1 MWSDAVWPRAFWFD
15 AFLSHRRS
23 DWSRQLAAELGAC
36 GVRAYHDHDVDVRDA
51 RVEFELDHALRNSRF
66 VVVCLTPQ
74 YGDSLYGRLE
84 YLPAL
89 RHSAEVDVQR
99 VMVVRRDHDSP
110 LPAELTGAP
119 VFDVRD
125 DAGVKALAAFI
136 TRQNRVGFP
145 ERALDIGG
153 IQPADIFPKDGPARI
168 EQLDRVILA
177 ASRVDQRI
185 FALREVGWCAQA
197 VLAGST
203 NDILDREQ
211 ALGAAY
217 ISIVKNGI
225 VTREWHDY
233 VWRCAFVMMHAAY
246 PDAAA
251 LGTEIFL
258 WAARYSAI
266 PNERELISQRVWA
279 ETTLSGG
286 SRLCA
291 LLLNRLDELS
301 EPDRDAIE
309 RAVVTYP
316 PIFADSRKHLAAR
329 GSSTARVKVGI
340 PGLDKKALPPAE
352 GIHLIRSRLMRL
364 QQVWIEAP
372 KSVGLFDTEGVLRE
386 LSACVRNEAVMPGAL
401 IEVYER
407 ALESKGND
415 PPLVMRLQLPELVD
429 LVYLPL
435 ARLHPADP
443 GRVRLLMTAFQRAL
457 MSRGFRRT
465 GAVILEQL
473 ASNQPFD
480 RVDLHFAIVDDWRD
494 FERDRDGK
502 RTE

>member
-1 MWSDAVWPRAFWFD
+1 
-15 AFLSHRRS
+15 
-23 DWSRQLAAELGAC
+23 
-36 GVRAYHDHDVDVRDA
+36 
-51 RVEFELDHALRNSRF
+51 
-66 VVVCLTPQ
+66 
-74 YGDSLYGRLE
+74 
-84 YLPAL
+84 
-89 RHSAEVDVQR
+89 
-99 VMVVRRDHDSP
+99 
-110 LPAELTGAP
+110 
-119 VFDVRD
+119 
-125 DAGVKALAAFI
+125 
-136 TRQNRVGFP
+136 
-145 ERALDIGG
+145 
-153 IQPADIFPKDGPARI
+153 
-168 EQLDRVILA
+168 
-177 ASRVDQRI
+177 
-185 FALREVGWCAQA
+185 
-197 VLAGST
+197 
-203 NDILDREQ
+203 
-211 ALGAAY
+211 
-217 ISIVKNGI
+217 
-225 VTREWHDY
+225 
-233 VWRCAFVMMHAAY
+233 
-246 PDAAA
+246 
-251 LGTEIFL
+251 
-258 WAARYSAI
+258 
-266 PNERELISQRVWA
+266 
-279 ETTLSGG
+279 
-286 SRLCA
+286 
-291 LLLNRLDELS
+291 
-301 EPDRDAIE
+301 
-309 RAVVTYP
+309 
-316 PIFADSRKHLAAR
+316 LAAR